1 MIKFQVLE
9 WDEYK
14 DENGDGKEEY
24 GLRLFGRTEEEK
36 IISVDVKNFK
46 PFFFI
51 KLDRKYNSIQQSQLI
66 QEVKKNV
73 WPKELQ
79 DGLIKYRLEEHHDFY
94 HFTNFTKYHFIR
106 LEFSSLSSYKAYE
119 RVFKKKLFVPY
130 VSKQKL
136 KYKVYESNIIP
147 YLRLL
152 HIKDL
157 RSVGWIQINSYTT
170 IKDSLKKTTSEIEV
184 ETDFM
189 ELTPLNDIIKS
200 QKFTI
205 LSFDLECTSGDKI
218 SFPDPEKPSDKVIQ
232 IGLTMSR
239 YGEDEVYCKY
249 ILTLGGCTELEG
261 VDVRTFKTEED
272 LLLGFQK
279 LIIELDPDFIT
290 GYNIFGFDF
299 KYLYI
304 RSRLLGIEHKFS
316 RLSRIKNYCCEFVET
331 KLASSALGENILKY
345 YKMPGRVVFDLMKVI
360 QRDYKLGSYKL
371 DAVAENF
378 IRQELT
384 NITIVNKVNG
394 ETNKVNGETNKVN
407 GETNK
412 VNGETNRGLNTIIDT
427 KNTNGIQI
435 GQFIKICWDDGMTEN
450 SYLDSKKF
458 KIVNLTKNQITIEGD
473 IDGTD
478 FMGKRYKVM
487 WAQAKDDISPQQMF
501 EMQEKTD
508 KDRAVIARY
517 CVQDCALCN
526 KLISRLQI
534 ITNSIGMAIVC
545 HVPISFLFLRGQG
558 VKIYS
563 LVAKKC
569 RERDHLIPVLKKKIK
584 IDPSEVDKEEGKIQ
598 KLTQYFN
605 NKNRDDEDD
614 DNDDDDEGYEG
625 ATVFEPKTGVH
636 LDPIPVLDFSSLY
649 PNSMRL
655 RNLSHEMLVTNESYL
670 NLPGYIYHKIS
681 HKKPDGRFV
690 ECVFAEKESGT
701 KGIIPD
707 ILSELLSAR
716 KKYKNQM
723 EELKENGGDPFIV
736 AILDGLQQAYK
747 VTANSLY
754 GQTGAPTSPIYMK
767 EIAAS
772 TTATGREMLQFSKYF
787 IENIFTQMIGLAKIS
802 KKKFLAYAES
812 IYKFFP
818 TKLQLDEET
827 EFHIETV
834 ENKIIPD
841 GKFSRK
847 SIDFYVKKYEDM
859 IKLYPEQLKTLRIQ
873 SVDNYEEFIKKLSS
887 MDSYQVQREFRKKL
901 GYLFDTQFDED
912 DLEYD
917 ETINEIVN
925 VTKRE
930 FYNIDRSIYTKDFVN
945 DFNEILNNMG
955 YKNKTEMFLKFY
967 DLVQESLV
975 EYTVEPRG
983 IYGDTD
989 SIFYCLYLKDKDG
1002 KAVQNKDAL
1011 KISIRFGIWSS
1022 ILISTLLP
1030 SPMAQEYEKVLYP
1043 FIILTKKRY
1052 VGNLYEKSPDKF
1064 KQKSMGIVLKRR
1076 DNANIVKIICG
1087 NIIDQILNKRSPK
1100 GAVEKTQEILDKT
1113 IRGLIP
1119 LDKFIITKTLKTTY
1133 KNRESI
1139 VHAVLADRMAK
1150 RDPGNKPQSNDR
1162 IPYAYIE
1169 LPPDVKVNLQGE
1181 RVEHWDYIQEKK
1193 LKLDYLFYITNQIM
1207 KPAIQFLE
1215 LIVDN
1220 PEKIFNEYIVKEE
1233 NRKNGKLPI
1242 NYYFQGVNNVSF
1254 DEFAE
1259 ILDTKTK
1266 KVSSKKD
1273 SNKVNR
1279 DLNKKPPLKKI
1290 NKVNSDTI
1298 KKIPIKKLDYELID
1312 FI

>member
-14 DENGDGKEEY
+14 DENANGEEEY
-24 GLRLFGRTEEEK
+24 GLRLFGRSEDEK
-36 IISVDVKNFK
+36 TIAVSVKNFK

-51 KLDRKYNSIQQSQLI
+51 KLDRKYNNIQQSQLI

-73 WPKELQ
+73 WPKELHS
-79 DGLIKYRLEEHHDFY
+79 GLVKYRIEEHCDFY
-94 HFTNFTKYHFIR
+94 HFSNFTKFHFIR
-106 LEFSSLSSYKAYE
+106 FEFSSLSSYKAYE
-119 RVFKKKLFVPY
+119 RVFKKKLFIPY
-130 VSKQKL
+130 VSRQKL
-136 KYKVYESNIIP
+136 KFKVYESNIIP

-157 RSVGWIQINSYTT
+157 RSVGWIQIDSYDI
-170 IKDSLKKTTSEIEV
+170 IKESFKKTYSEIEV

-189 ELTPLNDIIKS
+189 NLTPLNDIIKC

-205 LSFDLECTSGDKI
+205 LSFDLECTSGDRI
-218 SFPDPEKPSDKVIQ
+218 SFPNPEKPSDKVIQ

-239 YGEDEVYCKY
+239 YGEDECYSKY

-261 VDVRTFKTEED
+261 ITVHSYETEED
-272 LLLGFQK
+272 LLLGFQR
-279 LIIELDPDFIT
+279 LIIELDSDFIT

-299 KYLYI
+299 KYLYL
-304 RSRLLGIEHKFS
+304 RAKLLGIEHKFA
-316 RLSRIKNYCCEFVET
+316 RLSRIKNHICEFVET

-345 YKMPGRVVFDLMKVI
+345 YKMPGRVVFDLMKVV

-384 NITIVNKVNG
+384 NISPVNG
-394 ETNKVNGETNKVN
+394 ETNQTM
-407 GETNK
+407 
-412 VNGETNRGLNTIIDT
+412 IDT
-427 KNTNGIQI
+427 KNTNGINI

-450 SYLDSKKF
+450 SYLESKKF
-458 KIVNLTKNQITIEGD
+458 RIIELKKNQIIVEGTINSSE
-473 IDGTD
+473 
-478 FMGKRYKVM
+478 FMGKGYKVM
-487 WAQAKDDISPQQMF
+487 WAQAKDDISPQQLF
-501 EMQEKTD
+501 ELQEKED
-508 KDRAVIARY
+508 KDRAIIARY

-526 KLISRLQI
+526 KLIAKLQI
-534 ITNSIGMAIVC
+534 ITNSIGMAMVC

-569 RERDHLIPVLKKKIK
+569 RECDHLIPVLKKKIK
-584 IDPSEVDKEEGKIQ
+584 IDPADLDKNESKLN
-598 KLTQYFN
+598 KLTHYFN
-605 NKNRDDEDD
+605 NKNKDD
-614 DNDDDDEGYEG
+614 DVDDDDDDDDDGYEG

-655 RNLSHEMLVTNESYL
+655 RNLSHEMLVTNTSFM

-690 ECVFAEKESGT
+690 ECIFAEKDNGT

-723 EELKENGGDPFIV
+723 EDLKENGGDPFIV

-787 IENIFTQMIGLAKIS
+787 IENIFATMINLSKTS
-802 KKKFLAYAES
+802 KKKFLEYAES
-812 IYKFFP
+812 IYKYFP

-827 EFHIETV
+827 EFHIETI
-834 ENKIIPD
+834 ENKQIHD
-841 GKFSRK
+841 GKFIRK
-847 SIDFYVKKYEDM
+847 TIEFYVKKYEDM
-859 IKLYPEQLKTLRIQ
+859 LKKYSKELESINIKTEQDYEKFINKLTL
-873 SVDNYEEFIKKLSS
+873 N
-887 MDSYQVQREFRKKL
+887 SYQNIREFRKKL
-901 GYLFDTQFDED
+901 KYLFDIEFDNN

-917 ETINEIVN
+917 DKIKEILN
-925 VTKRE
+925 ITKKD
-930 FYNIDRSIYTKDFVN
+930 FFKIDRSIYTKDFVE
-945 DFNEILNNMG
+945 DFNCILDNIG
-955 YKNKTEMFLKFY
+955 YKNRTEMFLKFY
-967 DLVQESLV
+967 DIVQDTLM
-975 EYTVEPRG
+975 EYIVEPQG

-1002 KAVQNKDAL
+1002 KPVQNKEAL
-1011 KISIRFGIWSS
+1011 KISIKFGIWSS

-1030 SPMAQEYEKVLYP
+1030 APMAQEYEKVLYP

-1100 GAVEKTQEILDKT
+1100 GAVDKTQEILDLT
-1113 IRGLIP
+1113 IKGKIP

-1150 RDPGNKPQSNDR
+1150 RDQGNKPQSNDR

-1169 LPPDVKVNLQGE
+1169 LPPEATINLQGD

-1207 KPAIQFLE
+1207 KPATQFLE
-1215 LIVDN
+1215 LIVDE
-1220 PEKIFNEYIVKEE
+1220 PEKIFNEYIIKEE
-1233 NRKNGKLPI
+1233 NRKNGKMPI
-1242 NYYFQGVNNVSF
+1242 NYYFQGTNNIPF

-1259 ILDTKTK
+1259 ILDDTGK
-1266 KVSSKKD
+1266 KN
-1273 SNKVNR
+1273 SNKFPIKV
-1279 DLNKKPPLKKI
+1279 DNKKIVNNKKI
-1290 NKVNSDTI
+1290 LNN
-1298 KKIPIKKLDYELID
+1298 KKIVNNKKILNNEKPNINDIKFDFTD

>member
-14 DENGDGKEEY
+14 DENGDGEEEY
-24 GLRLFGRTEEEK
+24 GLRLFGRTEDEK
-36 IISVDVKNFK
+36 TISVDVKNFK

-51 KLDRKYNSIQQSQLI
+51 KLDRKYNKIQETQLI
-66 QEVKKNV
+66 QEVKKHV
-73 WPKELQ
+73 WPKEFQ
-79 DGLIKYRLEEHHDFY
+79 SGLVKYRQEEHCDFY
-94 HFTNFTKYHFIR
+94 HFTNFTKFHFIR

-119 RVFKKKLFVPY
+119 RVFKKKLFIPY

-157 RSVGWIQINSYTT
+157 RSVGWIQIDKYNKT
-170 IKDSLKKTTSEIEV
+170 KDSFKKTYSEIEV
-184 ETDFM
+184 DTDFM
-189 ELTPLNDIIKS
+189 NLIPLNDIIKS

-232 IGLTMSR
+232 IGLTMSK
-239 YGEDEVYCKY
+239 YGEDECYSKY
-249 ILTLGGCTELEG
+249 ILTLGGCTKLEG
-261 VDVRTFKTEED
+261 INVSSFDTEED

-279 LIIELDPDFIT
+279 LIVELDPDFIT
-290 GYNIFGFDF
+290 GWNIFGFDF
-299 KYLYI
+299 RYLYM
-304 RSRLLGIEHKFS
+304 RAKLLNIEHKFA
-316 RLSRIKNYCCEFVET
+316 RLSRIKNYVCEFVET

-345 YKMPGRVVFDLMKVI
+345 YKMPGRVVFDLMKVV

-378 IRQELT
+378 IRQDII
-384 NITIVNKVNG
+384 NIKSENNKI
-394 ETNKVNGETNKVN
+394 
-407 GETNK
+407 
-412 VNGETNRGLNTIIDT
+412 IIDT
-427 KNTNGIQI
+427 KNTNGINI
-435 GQFIKICWDDGMTEN
+435 DQFIKICWDDGMTEN
-450 SYLDSKKF
+450 SLKDSNLDTKKF
-458 KIVNLTKNQITIEGD
+458 KIVDLTKNQIIIAGS
-473 IDGTD
+473 IDCSE
-478 FMGKRYKVM
+478 FMGKGYKVM
-487 WAQAKDDISPQQMF
+487 WAQAKDDISPQVLF
-501 EMQEKTD
+501 ELQEKED
-508 KDRAVIARY
+508 VDRAIIARY

-526 KLISRLQI
+526 KLTAKLQI

-584 IDPSEVDKEEGKIQ
+584 IDPNELDKEEGKLDR
-598 KLTQYFN
+598 LTQYFN
-605 NKNRDDEDD
+605 NKNREEDD
-614 DNDDDDEGYEG
+614 DDDQDDDEGYEG

-655 RNLSHEMLVTNESYL
+655 RNLSHEMLVTNEVYM

-690 ECVFAEKESGT
+690 ECIFAEKESGT

-723 EELKENGGDPFIV
+723 EDLKENGGDPFII

-787 IENIFTQMIGLAKIS
+787 IENIFTTMINLAKQS
-802 KKKFLAYAES
+802 KKKFLEYSDS
-812 IYKFFP
+812 IYKYFP

-841 GKFSRK
+841 AKFIRK
-847 SIDFYVKKYEDM
+847 SIEFYVKKYQDM
-859 IKLYPEQLKTLRIQ
+859 IKLYPEQLKSININSEQ
-873 SVDNYEEFIKKLSS
+873 DYEEFIQRLTL
-887 MDSYQVQREFRKKL
+887 MNSYQVQREFRKKL
-901 GYLFDTQFDED
+901 SYLFDIEFDTE

-917 ETINEIVN
+917 ETIKEIIN
-925 VTKRE
+925 VTKKD
-930 FYNIDRSIYTKDFVN
+930 FYKINRSIYTKDFIQ

-967 DLVQESLV
+967 DLVQDSLM
-975 EYTVEPRG
+975 EYIVEPKG

-1002 KAVQNKDAL
+1002 KVVQNKDAL

-1030 SPMAQEYEKVLYP
+1030 APMAQEYEKVLYP

-1076 DNANIVKIICG
+1076 DNANIVKIVCG

-1113 IRGLIP
+1113 IRGKIP

-1169 LPPDVKVNLQGE
+1169 LPPDVKINLQGE
-1181 RVEHWDYIQEKK
+1181 RVEHWDYIIEKK

-1207 KPAIQFLE
+1207 KPATQFLE

-1220 PEKIFNEYIVKEE
+1220 PEKIFNEYIIKEE
-1233 NRKNGKLPI
+1233 NRKNGKMPI
-1242 NYYFQGVNNVSF
+1242 NYYFQGKDNISF

-1259 ILDTKTK
+1259 ILDDT
-1266 KVSSKKD
+1266 SKKD
-1273 SNKVNR
+1273 TS
-1279 DLNKKPPLKKI
+1279 KKDTSKK
-1290 NKVNSDTI
+1290 DTSKKDTSKKDTSKKDTS
-1298 KKIPIKKLDYELID
+1298 KKIPIKKINYKKPKLEDIKFDLID

>member
-14 DENGDGKEEY
+14 NENGDGEEEY

-36 IISVDVKNFK
+36 TIAVDVKNFK
-46 PFFFI
+46 PFFFV
-51 KLDRKYNSIQQSQLI
+51 KLDRKYNTIQLLQFI
-66 QEVKKNV
+66 QEAKKNV

-79 DGLIKYRLEEHHDFY
+79 SGLIKYKLEQHCDFY
-94 HFTNFTKYHFIR
+94 HFTNFTKFYFIR

-157 RSVGWIQINSYTT
+157 RSVGWIQLDKYTK
-170 IKDSLKKTTSEIEV
+170 IKDLNKKTTSEIEV
-184 ETDFM
+184 DTDFM
-189 ELTPLNDIIKS
+189 ELNPLNDIIKS

-218 SFPDPEKPSDKVIQ
+218 SFPNPEKPSDKVIQ

-239 YGEDEVYCKY
+239 YGEDECYFKS
-249 ILTLGGCTELEG
+249 ILTLKGCIPLEG
-261 VDVRTFKTEED
+261 IDVKSYETEEE
-272 LLLGFQK
+272 LLIAFQK
-279 LIIELDPDFIT
+279 SIIDLDPDFIT

-299 KYLYI
+299 KYLYM
-304 RSRLLGIEHKFS
+304 RAKLLNIEHKFA
-316 RLSRIKNYCCEFVET
+316 RLSRIKNHICEFVET

-345 YKMPGRVVFDLMKVI
+345 YKMPGRVIFDLMKVV

-384 NITIVNKVNG
+384 NINIRDTK
-394 ETNKVNGETNKVN
+394 
-407 GETNK
+407 
-412 VNGETNRGLNTIIDT
+412 TIIDT
-427 KNTNGIQI
+427 KNTNGINI

-458 KIVNLTKNQITIEGD
+458 KIVELKKNQITIEGE
-473 IDGTD
+473 IDGSE
-478 FMGKRYKVM
+478 FMGKGYKVM
-487 WAQAKDDISPQQMF
+487 WAQAKDDISPQQLF
-501 EMQEKTD
+501 ELQEKTD
-508 KDRAVIARY
+508 KDRAIIARY

-526 KLISRLQI
+526 KLIARLQI

-584 IDPSEVDKEEGKIQ
+584 IDPNEINKEEVKIQ
-598 KLTQYFN
+598 KITQYFN
-605 NKNRDDEDD
+605 NKNRDEDDDEDD
-614 DNDDDDEGYEG
+614 EDDEGYEG

-655 RNLSHEMLVTNESYL
+655 RNLSHEMLVTNEIFM
-670 NLPGYIYHKIS
+670 NLPGYIYHRIS
-681 HKKPDGRFV
+681 HKKPDGRYV
-690 ECVFAEKESGT
+690 ECIFAEKETGT

-723 EELKENGGDPFIV
+723 EDLKENGGDPFII

-747 VTANSLY
+747 CTANSLY

-787 IENIFTQMIGLAKIS
+787 IENIFTTMINLAKQS
-802 KKKFLAYAES
+802 KKKFLAYVEN
-812 IYKFFP
+812 IYKYFP
-818 TKLQLDEET
+818 TKLQLDEDT

-841 GKFSRK
+841 SKFIRK

-859 IKLYPEQLKTLRIQ
+859 IKLYSDQLKTLNIK
-873 SVDNYEEFIKKLSS
+873 SVEDYENFVGKLTI
-887 MDSYQVQREFRKKL
+887 MMTNNSYQNVREFRKKL
-901 GYLFDTQFDED
+901 KYLFDTEFDTE

-917 ETINEIVN
+917 NTIKEILN
-925 VTKRE
+925 LTQKE
-930 FYNIDRSIYTKDFVN
+930 FYNINRKIYTKDFIN

-955 YKNKTEMFLKFY
+955 YKNKTDMFLKFY
-967 DLVQESLV
+967 DLVQDSLF
-975 EYTVEPRG
+975 EYTVDPKG

-989 SIFYCLYLKDKDG
+989 SIFYCLYLKDKDN

-1011 KISIRFGIWSS
+1011 KISIKFGIWSS

-1030 SPMAQEYEKVLYP
+1030 TPMAQEYEKVLYP
-1043 FIILTKKRY
+1043 FIIITKKRY

-1100 GAVEKTQEILDKT
+1100 GAVDKTQEILDKT
-1113 IRGLIP
+1113 IKGQIP

-1139 VHAVLADRMAK
+1139 VHAVLADRMAE

-1169 LPPDVKVNLQGE
+1169 LPPDLKVNLQGE

-1220 PEKIFNEYIVKEE
+1220 PEKIFNEYIIKEE

-1242 NYYFQGVNNVSF
+1242 NYYFQGENNITF
-1254 DEFAE
+1254 DEFTE
-1259 ILDTKTK
+1259 ILDTIKNDTTK
-1266 KVSSKKD
+1266 KVSSKKE
-1273 SNKVNR
+1273 SNENIL
-1279 DLNKKPPLKKI
+1279 LNE
-1290 NKVNSDTI
+1290 NTI
-1298 KKIPIKKLDYELID
+1298 KKNTIKKNTVKKNTIKKNTVKKNTVKKNTIKKNTVKNLNIELID

>member
-1 MIKFQVLE
+1 MIKFQVLD

-14 DENGDGKEEY
+14 DENYDGDEEY
-24 GLRLFGRTEEEK
+24 GLRLFGRTEDEK
-36 IISVDVKNFK
+36 TISVSIKNFK

-73 WPKELQ
+73 WPKKLQ
-79 DGLIKYRLEEHHDFY
+79 SGLIKYRLEEHCDFY
-94 HFTNFTKYHFIR
+94 HFSNFTKFNFIR

-157 RSVGWIQINSYTT
+157 RSVGWIQIDKYELVKE
-170 IKDSLKKTTSEIEV
+170 IVKKTTSEIEI

-189 ELTPLNDIIKS
+189 NLIPLNDIIKS

-218 SFPDPEKPSDKVIQ
+218 SFPTPEKPSDKVIQ

-239 YGEDEVYCKY
+239 YGEDECYSKY
-249 ILTLGGCTELEG
+249 ILTLNGCTPLEG
-261 VDVRTFKTEED
+261 IDVKSYDTEEE
-272 LLLGFQK
+272 LLLAFQK

-299 KYLYI
+299 KYLYV
-304 RSRLLGIEHKFS
+304 RSKLLGIEHKFS
-316 RLSRIKNYCCEFVET
+316 RLSRIKNYCCEFIES

-345 YKMPGRVVFDLMKVI
+345 YKMPGRVVFDLMKVM

-378 IRQELT
+378 IRQELI
-384 NITIVNKVNG
+384 NIKVNVNG
-394 ETNKVNGETNKVN
+394 EKM
-407 GETNK
+407 
-412 VNGETNRGLNTIIDT
+412 TIIDT
-427 KNTNGIQI
+427 KNTNGISI
-435 GQFIKICWDDGMTEN
+435 GQYIKICWDDGMTEN

-458 KIVNLTKNQITIEGD
+458 KIVELKKNQITIEGE
-473 IDGTD
+473 IDGTE
-478 FMGKRYKVM
+478 FMNKGYKVM
-487 WAQAKDDISPQQMF
+487 WAQAKDDISPQELF
-501 EMQEKTD
+501 ELQEKTD
-508 KDRAVIARY
+508 KDRAIIARY

-526 KLISRLQI
+526 KLIARLQI
-534 ITNSIGMAIVC
+534 ITNSIGMALVC

-584 IDPSEVDKEEGKIQ
+584 IDPAEIDKEEGNLD
-598 KLTQYFN
+598 KLTRYFN
-605 NKNRDDEDD
+605 NKNEDEDED
-614 DNDDDDEGYEG
+614 EGDDEGYEG

-655 RNLSHEMLVTNESYL
+655 RNLSHEMLVTNDDFM

-690 ECVFAEKESGT
+690 ECIFAEKESGT

-707 ILSELLSAR
+707 ILTELLSAR

-723 EELKENGGDPFIV
+723 EDLKENGGDPFIV
-736 AILDGLQQAYK
+736 AILDGLQQAFK

-787 IENIFTQMIGLAKIS
+787 IENIFAKMINLAKVS
-802 KKKFLAYAES
+802 KKKFIEYAENV
-812 IYKFFP
+812 YKYFP

-834 ENKIIPD
+834 ENKPIPY
-841 GKFSRK
+841 GKFIRK
-847 SIDFYVKKYEDM
+847 SLEFYVKKYEDM
-859 IKLYPEQLKTLRIQ
+859 IKLYPKQLESINIKSIQ
-873 SVDNYEEFIKKLSS
+873 DYDNFITKLTS
-887 MDSYQVQREFRKKL
+887 MNSYQEQREFRKKL
-901 GYLFDTQFDED
+901 RYLFDTDFDED

-917 ETINEIVN
+917 ETIKEMVN
-925 VTKRE
+925 LTKRE
-930 FYNIDRSIYTKDFVN
+930 FYKIDRTIYNKEFIN
-945 DFNEILNNMG
+945 NFNEILNNMG

-967 DLVQESLV
+967 DLVQDSLQ
-975 EYTVEPRG
+975 EYTVEPQG

-1002 KAVQNKDAL
+1002 KSVQNKEAL
-1011 KISIRFGIWSS
+1011 KISIQFGIWSS

-1030 SPMAQEYEKVLYP
+1030 TPMAQEYEKVLYP

-1076 DNANIVKIICG
+1076 DNANIVKIVCG
-1087 NIIDQILNKRSPK
+1087 NIIDQILNKRSPR

-1113 IRGLIP
+1113 IKGQIP

-1139 VHAVLADRMAK
+1139 VHAVLADRMAL

-1169 LPPDVKVNLQGE
+1169 LSPDVKVNLQGE

-1220 PEKIFNEYIVKEE
+1220 PEKIFNEYIIKEE
-1233 NRKNGKLPI
+1233 NRKNGKMPI
-1242 NYYFQGVNNVSF
+1242 NYYFQGVNNISF
-1254 DEFAE
+1254 DDFSD
-1259 ILDTKTK
+1259 ILDSKVDLDK
-1266 KVSSKKD
+1266 KKKDSNNSIKKKD
-1273 SNKVNR
+1273 SNK
-1279 DLNKKPPLKKI
+1279 
-1290 NKVNSDTI
+1290 SI
-1298 KKIPIKKLDYELID
+1298 KKITVKPKPKKIDMTDFDFID
-1312 FI
+1312 FTKF

>member
-1 MIKFQVLE
+1 MVKFQVLE

-14 DENGDGKEEY
+14 DENGDGEEEY
-24 GLRLFGRTEEEK
+24 GLRLFGRTENEET
-36 IISVDVKNFK
+36 ISVNVKNFK

-79 DGLIKYRLEEHHDFY
+79 SGLVKYRQEEHCDFY
-94 HFTNFTKYHFIR
+94 HFTNFNKFNFIR
-106 LEFSSLSSYKAYE
+106 FEFSSLSAYKAYE
-119 RVFKKKLFVPY
+119 RAFRKKLFVPY
-130 VSKQKL
+130 VSKQKV
-136 KYKVYESNIIP
+136 KFKVYESNIIP
-147 YLRLL
+147 YLRLM

-157 RSVGWIQINSYTT
+157 RSVGWIQIDEYTT
-170 IKDSLKKTTSEIEV
+170 IIEKNKNTMVIHEI

-189 ELTPLNDIIKS
+189 NLIPLNDIIKS

-218 SFPDPEKPSDKVIQ
+218 SFPNPEKPSDKVIQ
-232 IGLTMSR
+232 IGLTMSK
-239 YGEDEVYCKY
+239 YGEDECYCKY
-249 ILTLGGCTELEG
+249 ILTLGGCEQLEG
-261 VDVRTFKTEED
+261 IVVQSYETEED
-272 LLLGFQK
+272 LLLGFQRM
-279 LIIELDPDFIT
+279 IVELDPDFIT
-290 GYNIFGFDF
+290 GWNIFGFDF
-299 KYLYI
+299 KYLYM
-304 RSRLLGIEHKFS
+304 RSKLLGIEHKFA

-345 YKMPGRVVFDLMKVI
+345 YKMPGRVVFDLMKVV

-378 IRQELT
+378 IRQDIINLKSE
-384 NITIVNKVNG
+384 NNH
-394 ETNKVNGETNKVN
+394 
-407 GETNK
+407 
-412 VNGETNRGLNTIIDT
+412 TIIDT
-427 KNTNGIQI
+427 KNTNGIYL
-435 GQFIKICWDDGMTEN
+435 GQYIKICWDDGLTEN
-450 SYLDSKKF
+450 SLKDNNLDTKKF
-458 KIVNLTKNQITIEGD
+458 KIIHLTPKQITIEGI
-473 IDGTD
+473 IDTSD
-478 FMGKRYKVM
+478 FMGKGYKVM
-487 WAQAKDDISPQQMF
+487 WAQAKDDIKPQELF
-501 EMQEKTD
+501 ELQEKTN
-508 KDRAVIARY
+508 KDRAIIARY

-526 KLISRLQI
+526 KLISKLQI

-563 LVAKKC
+563 LVSKKC

-584 IDPSEVDKEEGKIQ
+584 IDPSEVDKEEGKLQ

-605 NKNRDDEDD
+605 NKNRDDDDEDD
-614 DNDDDDEGYEG
+614 EDDDEGYEG

-655 RNLSHEMLVTNESYL
+655 RNLSHEMLVTNDAYM
-670 NLPGYIYHKIS
+670 NLPGYIYHRIS

-690 ECVFAEKESGT
+690 ECIFAEKESGI

-723 EELKENGGDPFIV
+723 EDLKENGGDPFIV

-787 IENIFTQMIGLAKIS
+787 IENIFTTMINLAKSS
-802 KKKFLAYAES
+802 KKKFLAFAES
-812 IYKFFP
+812 IYKYFP
-818 TKLQLDEET
+818 TKLQLDEDT

-841 GKFSRK
+841 SKFNRK
-847 SIDFYVKKYEDM
+847 SIDFYVKKYDEM
-859 IKLYPEQLKTLRIQ
+859 IKKYPTQLESINIKTEQDFEQ
-873 SVDNYEEFIKKLSS
+873 FINKLT
-887 MDSYQVQREFRKKL
+887 MMNGYQDIRQFRKKL
-901 GYLFDTQFDED
+901 RYLFDQKFDKE

-917 ETINEIVN
+917 DTI
-925 VTKRE
+925 K
-930 FYNIDRSIYTKDFVN
+930 
-945 DFNEILNNMG
+945 EILNITKKNLYKIDRCIYNEDFIVDFNCILDNMG
-955 YKNKTEMFLKFY
+955 YTNKNEMFLKFY
-967 DLVQESLV
+967 DLVQDLLS
-975 EYTVEPRG
+975 EYTVEPKG

-989 SIFYCLYLKDKDG
+989 SIFYCLYLKDANG
-1002 KAVQNKDAL
+1002 NSVQNKDAL
-1011 KISIRFGIWSS
+1011 KISIKFGIWSS

-1030 SPMAQEYEKVLYP
+1030 APMAQEYEKVLYP

-1076 DNANIVKIICG
+1076 DNANIVKIVCG

-1100 GAVEKTQEILDKT
+1100 GAVEKTQEIIDQT
-1113 IRGLIP
+1113 IKGKIP

-1139 VHAVLADRMAK
+1139 VHAVLADRMAQ

-1169 LPPDVKVNLQGE
+1169 LPPDLKVNLQGE
-1181 RVEHWDYIQEKK
+1181 RVEHWDYILEKK

-1207 KPAIQFLE
+1207 KPATQFLE

-1220 PEKIFNEYIVKEE
+1220 PEKIFNEYIIKEE
-1233 NRKNGKLPI
+1233 NRKNGKMPI
-1242 NYYFQGVNNVSF
+1242 NYYFQGENTISF

-1259 ILDTKTK
+1259 ILDKTK
-1266 KVSSKKD
+1266 N
-1273 SNKVNR
+1273 NKVNKV
-1279 DLNKKPPLKKI
+1279 NTV
-1290 NKVNSDTI
+1290 NKVNKVNKVNTVNTVTNNI
-1298 KKIPIKKLDYELID
+1298 DYNIIE

>member
-14 DENGDGKEEY
+14 DENGDGEEEY
-24 GLRLFGRTEEEK
+24 GIRLFGRTEEEK
-36 IISVDVKNFK
+36 TIAVDVKNFK
-46 PFFFI
+46 PFFFV
-51 KLDRKYNSIQQSQLI
+51 KLDRKYNTIQLSQFI

-79 DGLIKYRLEEHHDFY
+79 SGLLKYRLEEHCDFY
-94 HFTNFTKYHFIR
+94 HFTNFTKFHFIR
-106 LEFSSLSSYKAYE
+106 LEFSSLTSYKAYE

-157 RSVGWIQINSYTT
+157 RSVGWIQIDKYTT
-170 IKDSLKKTTSEIEV
+170 VKDLNKKTYSEIEV

-189 ELTPLNDIIKS
+189 ELKPLNDIIKS

-218 SFPDPEKPSDKVIQ
+218 SFPNPEKPSDKVIQ

-239 YGEDEVYCKY
+239 YGEDECYSKY
-249 ILTLGGCTELEG
+249 ILTLGGCEKIEG
-261 VDVRTFKTEED
+261 VVVKSYETEED
-272 LLLGFQK
+272 LLIAFQR
-279 LIIELDPDFIT
+279 LIVELDPDFIT

-299 KYLYI
+299 KYLYM
-304 RSRLLGIEHKFS
+304 RAKLLNIEHKFA
-316 RLSRIKNYCCEFVET
+316 RLSRIKNHICEFVET

-345 YKMPGRVVFDLMKVI
+345 YKMPGRVTFDLMKVV

-384 NITIVNKVNG
+384 NITMVNKVNG
-394 ETNKVNGETNKVN
+394 ETNK
-407 GETNK
+407 
-412 VNGETNRGLNTIIDT
+412 TIIDT

-458 KIVNLTKNQITIEGD
+458 KILELKKNQITIEGE
-473 IDGTD
+473 IDGTE
-478 FMGKRYKVM
+478 FMGKGYKVM
-487 WAQAKDDISPQQMF
+487 WAQAKDDISPQQLF
-501 EMQEKTD
+501 ELQEKTD
-508 KDRAVIARY
+508 ADRAVIARY

-526 KLISRLQI
+526 KLIARLQI

-584 IDPSEVDKEEGKIQ
+584 IDPNEIDKEEGKIQ
-598 KLTQYFN
+598 KITQYFN

-614 DNDDDDEGYEG
+614 EDDDDDEGYEG

-670 NLPGYIYHKIS
+670 NLPGYIYHRIS

-690 ECVFAEKESGT
+690 ECVFAEKETGT

-723 EELKENGGDPFIV
+723 EDLKENGGDPFIV

-787 IENIFTQMIGLAKIS
+787 IENIFTTMINLAKQS
-802 KKKFLAYAES
+802 KKKFLAYAENV
-812 IYKFFP
+812 YKYFP

-841 GKFSRK
+841 SKFSRK

-859 IKLYPEQLKTLRIQ
+859 IKKYPLQLKTLNINTEQ
-873 SVDNYEEFIKKLSS
+873 DYENFVVKLSS
-887 MDSYQVQREFRKKL
+887 MNSYQEQREFRKKL
-901 GYLFDTQFDED
+901 GYLFDTEFDTE

-917 ETINEIVN
+917 DTIKEIVN
-925 VTKRE
+925 ITRRE
-930 FYNIDRSIYTKDFVN
+930 FYNIDRRIYNKEFIN

-955 YKNKTEMFLKFY
+955 YKNKTEMFLKFF
-967 DLVQESLV
+967 DLVQDSLT
-975 EYTVEPRG
+975 EYTVEPKG

-1011 KISIRFGIWSS
+1011 KVSIRFGIWSS

-1030 SPMAQEYEKVLYP
+1030 TPMAQEYEKVLYP

-1113 IRGLIP
+1113 IKGQIP

-1139 VHAVLADRMAK
+1139 VHAVLADRMAE

-1169 LPPDVKVNLQGE
+1169 LPPDLKVNLQGE

-1220 PEKIFNEYIVKEE
+1220 PEKIFNEYIIKEE

-1242 NYYFQGVNNVSF
+1242 NYYFQGGNNITF

-1259 ILDTKTK
+1259 MLDTI
-1266 KVSSKKD
+1266 KKD
-1273 SNKVNR
+1273 SNKSTSTV
-1279 DLNKKPPLKKI
+1279 KK
-1290 NKVNSDTI
+1290 NKVNKVNKVNRYTNE
-1298 KKIPIKKLDYELID
+1298 KNLMKKLNVELID